1 MGLHPDYFKNQF
13 NEVTNMTTLTKLYEQ
28 ERKLRILEY
37 KILRHFGGYR
47 NQNGNVFQTPPSLS
61 PWDIEELDFYG
72 HIQQELKVILN
83 KIEEKK
89 NENIEE
95 LLQNGTPENPYD
107 VLQVLHARFDYKG
120 KSQAKLAE
128 LKKEARKLFTKYDEN
143 INYDQFKY

>member
-1 MGLHPDYFKNQF
+1 MRYTK
-13 NEVTNMTTLTKLYEQ
+13 MTTLTKLYEQ

-37 KILRHFGGYR
+37 KILQHFGGYR
-47 NQNGNVFQTPPSLS
+47 NQNENILRVPPSLS
-61 PWDIEELDFYG
+61 PWDIEQLDFYER
-72 HIQQELKVILN
+72 IQQELKVILN

-120 KSQAKLAE
+120 KSQTELAE
-128 LKKEARKLFTKYDEN
+128 LKKEARRLFKKYDEN
-143 INYDQFKY
+143 INYEQFKY

>member
-1 MGLHPDYFKNQF
+1 
-13 NEVTNMTTLTKLYEQ
+13 MTTLTKLYEQ

-37 KILRHFGGYR
+37 KILKHFGGYR
-47 NQNGNVFQTPPSLS
+47 SQNGNVLQVPPGLS
-61 PWDIEELDFYG
+61 QWDIEELDFYQR
-72 HIQQELKVILN
+72 IQQELKVILN
-83 KIEEKK
+83 KIEETK

-120 KSQAKLAE
+120 KSQAELAE